1 MNDLGYRLKKVRK
14 ARRMTRKE
22 IGDLIGINYADTRL
36 DAYETGKT
44 YPREKML
51 NKLAEALEVS
61 SSWLATGELDDQ
73 TMKSL
78 EEKGI
83 FYVVFKPFNEEIKYL
98 YQFRDFLAKNNSVI
112 ENTLTAEDYKN
123 LTNLIVN
130 KIEDKHGSTG
140 MLIAP
145 VTTDEY
151 YEFLEQQQQDALDA
165 GEGYLDENFKF
176 VPYEKQED

>member
-51 NKLAEALEVS
+51 SKLAEALDVS
-61 SSWLATGELDDQ
+61 SSWLATGELDDK
-73 TMKSL
+73 TVKSL

-83 FYVVFKPFNEEIKYL
+83 FYVVFKPFSEEIKYY
-98 YQFRDFLAKNNSVI
+98 YQYTDFLARNKNVI
-112 ENTLTAEDYKN
+112 EDTLTIEDYKA
-123 LTNLIVN
+123 LTNIIVN
-130 KIEDKHGSTG
+130 KIEEKHGSTG

-145 VTTDEY
+145 VTEDEY
-151 YEFLEQQQQDALDA
+151 NDYMQQQQQDALDA
-165 GEGYLDENFKF
+165 GEGYVDNNGHYI
-176 VPYEKQED
+176 PYNN